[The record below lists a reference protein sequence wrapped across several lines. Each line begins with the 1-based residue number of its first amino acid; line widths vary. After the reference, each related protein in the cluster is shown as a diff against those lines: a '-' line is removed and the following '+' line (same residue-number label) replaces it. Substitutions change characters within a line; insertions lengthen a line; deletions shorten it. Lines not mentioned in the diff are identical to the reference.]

1 MESKGEIVENLVK
14 DYEKGLSK
22 DQLREYEQWK
32 RSGAGGPSGTSE
44 PTAEYGGARPEEA
57 AAPSGRDGG
66 GEPGTRGG
74 TEGELDSVRRIAE
87 RHAEIEKHLG
97 TKYSFSHE
105 RANHGEVF
113 YENERGE
120 TSLAV
125 IPDEIFYK
133 IGVAPVPFKLTET
146 MAWHVYINHGKEL
159 GLKNIDDAI
168 DFVLNVVNNVDH
180 VRLGKE
186 NSFVFSVENTR
197 KGIAHRAITVFVEA
211 DSGEFMGIKTSGFDR
226 MSSLEKKPIL
236 WESGAVSTPEA
247 IATPTVTTI
256 KAQQGDKH
264 LGRAEGQSIVNSEGK
279 VTNSA
284 SDKQENGEES
294 SGNVVREASLFDYD
308 NEDERAR
315 RQQQGA
321 RQLSLFG
328 EGHREEVGS
337 EHRMQRE
344 RQMSLF
350 DRDFS
355 EEAESDI
362 DSAASRLDERL
373 DEYTE
378 KLSELLTVPEELR
391 TDEMEEAVVG
401 IRDALMGDLV
411 DYYESKRN
419 DRGEARERAR
429 DMIVQLQA
437 QAIIAETRRRKL
449 LSEETEGDA
458 DGETATPPTT
468 PADRPAD
475 ASKGGLREATDGD
488 LKQTH
493 VTAGGEELS
502 FNHTGWLPKLGGG
515 HFTLMERR
523 FVEDGSVPMSGT
535 TRVESADDVAY
546 MMRAME
552 CTHVL

>member
-120 TSLAV
+120 TSLA
-125 IPDEIFYK
+125 
-133 IGVAPVPFKLTET
+133 
-146 MAWHVYINHGKEL
+146 
-159 GLKNIDDAI
+159 
-168 DFVLNVVNNVDH
+168 
-180 VRLGKE
+180 
-186 NSFVFSVENTR
+186 
-197 KGIAHRAITVFVEA
+197 
-211 DSGEFMGIKTSGFDR
+211 
-226 MSSLEKKPIL
+226 
-236 WESGAVSTPEA
+236 
-247 IATPTVTTI
+247 
-256 KAQQGDKH
+256 
-264 LGRAEGQSIVNSEGK
+264 
-279 VTNSA
+279 
-284 SDKQENGEES
+284 GEES

-328 EGHREEVGS
+328 EEHREEVGA

-362 DSAASRLDERL
+362 DGAASRLDERL
-373 DEYTE
+373 DEYSE

-546 MMRAME
+546 MMRTME